1 MRFRKV
7 KNGKLLFYPE
17 DQYKIMWDLFITLI
31 LMISCIITPYNI
43 AFSSDQDGKE
53 PIQWRVI
60 NYSIDLLFAIDIIV
74 IFNSCYYDED
84 FVIVEDR
91 KTIAKDYISSWLVID
106 LVAILPL
113 ELILKQKSN
122 SIEMV
127 RIARMGRMYK
137 MIKMA
142 KILRVLK
149 IIKQRS

>member
-1 MRFRKV
+1 
-7 KNGKLLFYPE
+7 
-17 DQYKIMWDLFITLI
+17 
-31 LMISCIITPYNI
+31 MISCIITPYNI
-43 AFSSDQDGKE
+43 AFSSDENGKE
-53 PIQWRVI
+53 PLQWRII
-60 NYSIDLLFAIDIIV
+60 NYTIDILFAIDIVI

-84 FVIVEDR
+84 FMIIEDR
-91 KTIAKDYISSWLVID
+91 KIIAKDYIQSWLIID

-113 ELILKQKSN
+113 ELILNTNNS

-149 IIKQRS
+149 IIKQSS